1 MEYFDIGDNS
11 FPQVVDHKI
20 FIPTK
25 GISFQSPFATQ
36 DITAASFFFT
46 TFC

>member
-1 MEYFDIGDNS
+1 MKYFDIGDNS

-25 GISFQSPFATQ
+25 IISFQSPFATR
-36 DITAASFFFT
+36 DTTAAAFFFT